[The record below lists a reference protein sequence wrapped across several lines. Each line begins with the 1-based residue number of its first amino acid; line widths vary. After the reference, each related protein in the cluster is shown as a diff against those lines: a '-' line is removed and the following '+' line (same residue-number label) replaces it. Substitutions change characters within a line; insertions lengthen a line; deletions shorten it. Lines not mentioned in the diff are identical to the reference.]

1 MNNKKRNPIL
11 IVILAVFLGLGL
23 MVLLNSVI
31 KPTPVVVAKSIIAP
45 GTVLTEDL
53 VEVRTLPAG
62 GVPKDA
68 FATIDEVVGK
78 SVAVGR
84 TIGDPIVESVLGDNA
99 SAGIPSQLA
108 EGHVAIAISVD
119 KASAVAG
126 ILRAGQSVSLIGMI
140 TPDVL
145 SQQMGISTST
155 VQSIITNDGTVETVP
170 GMVKGTPTPAPVLGP
185 VGKISITNVRVLMVP
200 QNFQYEEVPSTA
212 NQQELFANSAATSED
227 KSVIVLDVPT
237 TSIEIAPGVFVNP
250 ATLIATLNDYGK
262 IYLALEPSTG
272 LTVSAE
278 NNVTINLADLYNLIN
293 ESTVTNK

>member
-1 MNNKKRNPIL
+1 MNKKRNPII
-11 IVILAVFLGLGL
+11 IVVLAVFLGLAI

-45 GTVLTEDL
+45 GTTLTEDL
-53 VEVRTLPAG
+53 VEVHTLPAG

-68 FATIDEVVGK
+68 FATVQEVVGK

-84 TIGDPIVESVLGDNA
+84 TIGDPIVESILGENA

-119 KASAVAG
+119 QASAVAG
-126 ILRAGQSVSLIGMI
+126 ILRAGQSVTLIGMI

-145 SQQMGISTST
+145 SQQMGISTSA

-170 GMVKGTPTPAPVLGP
+170 GTVKGTPTPAPVLGP

-200 QNFQYEEVPSTA
+200 QNFQYVEVPATA

-237 TSIEIAPGVFVNP
+237 TSLEITPGVFVNP
-250 ATLIATLNDYGK
+250 ATLIATLNNYGK
-262 IYLALEPSTG
+262 IYLALEPSSG
-272 LTVSAE
+272 LTVSPE